1 MVDSRR
7 CRMRFGSW
15 ILNRFEVIIDCVKN
29 WCSDSF
35 SYLDGMIIS
44 CKRGSAAVTSMDIS
58 PVASDRLKQWT
69 VDNQVAT

>member
-1 MVDSRR
+1 M
-7 CRMRFGSW
+7 
-15 ILNRFEVIIDCVKN
+15 NRFEVIIDCVKN

-58 PVASDRLKQWT
+58 AVASHRHKQWT
-69 VDNQVAT
+69 VDNQVATKPDNDSRLETRPS